1 MDSVA
6 AERDAVA
13 LLERL
18 CRRPSVS
25 AEGGALAETA
35 DLVEGLLRDAGFET
49 RQLVVDGGPP
59 AIWGELRGT
68 GVDALVIEPGPTKTE
83 FQSVAGEAVGDDH
96 GEPAENVVRVALDA
110 LGKQPSVISGWF
122 NWVRANAVRL
132 VPRSTA
138 TIIAKKVIEGQ
149 TPVELR

>member
-1 MDSVA
+1 MDLGA
-6 AERDAVA
+6 AERDAVD

-68 GVDALVIEPGPTKTE
+68 GGRTVLLYNHYDVQPADPLELWETPP
-83 FQSVAGEAVGDDH
+83 F
-96 GEPAENVVRVALDA
+96 EPAIRETVDRECITMDA
-110 LGKQPSVISGWF
+110 K
-122 NWVRANAVRL
+122 AA
-132 VPRSTA
+132 
-138 TIIAKKVIEGQ
+138 
-149 TPVELR
+149 